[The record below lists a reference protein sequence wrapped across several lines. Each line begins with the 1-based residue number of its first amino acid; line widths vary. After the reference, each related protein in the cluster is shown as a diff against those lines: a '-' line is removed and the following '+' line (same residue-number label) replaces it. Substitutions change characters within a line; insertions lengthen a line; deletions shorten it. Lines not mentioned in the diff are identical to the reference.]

1 MHLNLHSD
9 ECVSTL
15 LGLISL
21 LQAMQF
27 AVLRIQAFMCVSFC
41 DLLMYRTYGQ
51 HALRELD
58 YTSEATA
65 ITPSEGKKLLRQ
77 YHKRD
82 ANGSQQNNLA
92 FVIGHLPSPREC

>member
-1 MHLNLHSD
+1 MRVNTAWPD
-9 ECVSTL
+9 
-15 LGLISL
+15 
-21 LQAMQF
+21 QF
-27 AVLRIQAFMCVSFC
+27 APGNAICCAENTSIHVCVSFC
-41 DLLMYRTYGQ
+41 NLLMYRTYGQ